1 MRLKTSP
8 KEDLRSL
15 SCVSNMN
22 PRSKHL
28 EMLLIDQEPIE
39 IELAENLFSCG
50 ISMREAQIR
59 S

>member
-1 MRLKTSP
+1 MRIKTSP
-8 KEDLRSL
+8 NEDLRSL
-15 SCVSNMN
+15 SCASDMN

-28 EMLLIDQEPIE
+28 EMLLVDQEPIE
-39 IELAENLFSCG
+39 IELTGNLFSCG

>member
-1 MRLKTSP
+1 MRIKTSP

-15 SCVSNMN
+15 SCVSNMD
-22 PRSKHL
+22 PWSKHL
-28 EMLLIDQEPIE
+28 EILLANQEARE
-39 IELAENLFSCG
+39 IGFAGNKFSCG